1 MLQLIR
7 EVCLSYLISLLIHER
22 VERIRL
28 KDRRGLTLD
37 WNDAMPMGEE
47 RLGSVIRWNN
57 G

>member
-7 EVCLSYLISLLIHER
+7 EVCLSYLISLLIYER